1 MNIFVFRFLKM
12 SGSFYFNLFSDR
24 ETRIKIHYL
33 WDAHAFYFL
42 SQFVC
47 CCCCFSSRSKNRE
60 ENKKKYSTVPVQF
73 CSYEWHRV
81 VSVSS
86 FCIFNVLSTFAYQV
100 FFHFSFRETTTIIIT
115 ATMETHL
122 NRQKSLIIMMH
133 NNFLVVW
140 VPFPQKKNYFWIL
153 VSVCLCVCI
162 SVNEGIS
169 KWIRR

>member
-42 SQFVC
+42 SQFVCC

-100 FFHFSFRETTTIIIT
+100 FFPLFVSRNNNNNNNSNNGNT
-115 ATMETHL
+115 L
-122 NRQKSLIIMMH
+122 KSTKVID
-133 NNFLVVW
+133 NNDA
-140 VPFPQKKNYFWIL
+140 
-153 VSVCLCVCI
+153 
-162 SVNEGIS
+162 
-169 KWIRR
+169 